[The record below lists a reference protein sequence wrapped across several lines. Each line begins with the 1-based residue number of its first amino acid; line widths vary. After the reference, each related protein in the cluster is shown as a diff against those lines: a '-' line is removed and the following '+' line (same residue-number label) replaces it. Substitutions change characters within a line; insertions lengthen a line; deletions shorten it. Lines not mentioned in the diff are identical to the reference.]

1 MLARMQRNWITHI
14 LLVRRENDTATPE
27 KIWSVPFKTKN
38 ALTNKPALA
47 LLGTYLREMKTYL
60 HIIIIKK
67 LETTQI
73 TFNKWVVKQ
82 SVVCQK
88 KKKKGIFLSNKTEQI
103 TDPCNNLEKPQR
115 NYSKWKEPITKGH
128 TLNDFTYVTF
138 LK

>member
-1 MLARMQRNWITHI
+1 MQRNWIAHI

-88 KKKKGIFLSNKTEQI
+88 KKKKKEYFSATRQNKSLIHVTTWKNLKEIILS
-103 TDPCNNLEKPQR
+103 EKSQLP
-115 NYSKWKEPITKGH
+115 KDIH
-128 TLNDFTYVTF
+128 
-138 LK
+138 

>member
-1 MLARMQRNWITHI
+1 MLARMQRNWIAHI

-38 ALTNKPALA
+38 ALTKKPALA

-73 TFNKWVVKQ
+73 TFNKLVVKQ
-82 SVVCQK
+82 ILLFQK
-88 KKKKGIFLSNKTEQI
+88 KKKKKEYFSATRQNKSLIHVTTWKNLKEIILS
-103 TDPCNNLEKPQR
+103 EKSQLP
-115 NYSKWKEPITKGH
+115 KDIH
-128 TLNDFTYVTF
+128 
-138 LK
+138 

>member
-1 MLARMQRNWITHI
+1 MLARMQRNWIAHI

-38 ALTNKPALA
+38 ALTKKPALA

-88 KKKKGIFLSNKTEQI
+88 KKKKKEYFSATRQNKSLIHVTTWKNLKEIILS
-103 TDPCNNLEKPQR
+103 EKSQLP
-115 NYSKWKEPITKGH
+115 KDIH
-128 TLNDFTYVTF
+128 
-138 LK
+138 

>member
-1 MLARMQRNWITHI
+1 MLARMQRNWIAHI

-88 KKKKGIFLSNKTEQI
+88 KKKKKEYFSATRQNKSLIHVTTWKNLKEIILS
-103 TDPCNNLEKPQR
+103 EKSQLP
-115 NYSKWKEPITKGH
+115 KDIH
-128 TLNDFTYVTF
+128 
-138 LK
+138 

>member
-1 MLARMQRNWITHI
+1 MLARMQRNWIAHI

-38 ALTNKPALA
+38 ALTNKPAFA
-47 LLGTYLREMKTYL
+47 FLGTYLREMKTYL

-82 SVVCQK
+82 SVVCK
-88 KKKKGIFLSNKTEQI
+88 KKKKNGIFLSNKTEQSLI
-103 TDPCNNLEKPQR
+103 HVTTWKNLKEIILSEKSQLP
-115 NYSKWKEPITKGH
+115 KDIH
-128 TLNDFTYVTF
+128 
-138 LK
+138 

>member
-1 MLARMQRNWITHI
+1 MQRNWITHI

-88 KKKKGIFLSNKTEQI
+88 KKKKEYFSATRQNKSLIHVTTWKNLKEIILS
-103 TDPCNNLEKPQR
+103 EKSQLP
-115 NYSKWKEPITKGH
+115 KDIH
-128 TLNDFTYVTF
+128 
-138 LK
+138 

>member
-1 MLARMQRNWITHI
+1 MLARMQRNWIAHI

-38 ALTNKPALA
+38 ALTNKPAFA
-47 LLGTYLREMKTYL
+47 FLGTYLREMKTYL

-82 SVVCQK
+82 SVVCK
-88 KKKKGIFLSNKTEQI
+88 KKKKWNISQQQDRTNHW
-103 TDPCNNLEKPQR
+103 
-115 NYSKWKEPITKGH
+115 SM
-128 TLNDFTYVTF
+128 
-138 LK
+138 